1 MNIVENE
8 RKIKELQARVLTL
21 EPGQEYDTL
30 TKQIDELIKETYENL
45 SAWDRVTLARDPSRP
60 KASDFIEG
68 LFHDF
73 YEFHGDRCF
82 GDDHAMIG
90 ELHIFMTNQ

>member
-45 SAWDRVTLARDPSRP
+45 SADRKSVV
-60 KASDFIEG
+60 
-68 LFHDF
+68 
-73 YEFHGDRCF
+73 
-82 GDDHAMIG
+82 
-90 ELHIFMTNQ
+90 

>member
-45 SAWDRVTLARDPSRP
+45 SAWDRDTLARDP
-60 KASDFIEG
+60 
-68 LFHDF
+68 
-73 YEFHGDRCF
+73 
-82 GDDHAMIG
+82 
-90 ELHIFMTNQ
+90 